1 MKIFLATFAL
11 LFASSAFGAQNLTG
25 HWAIHNN
32 IAGNENDLD
41 CELVATDNKI
51 TGSCKSQ
58 NKNLPVTGAVDGN
71 QVTWQ
76 FQSEYNGSPLTLI
89 YKATL
94 DDSNK
99 IAGTVEVQPFG
110 ITGDFTATTSS
121 ASSQPVL
128 AATGQSGSEHVS
140 AVTGQWAIHQNIAGN
155 ESDQPCKFVVTDNK
169 ITGSCKSQD
178 KDLPVTGAVDGNK
191 VTWQFQAEYNGSPI
205 TLIYTANLD
214 DSNKIVGSIEVQPY
228 GVTGDITATRS
239 SASSESG
246 HAAAGQSGSE
256 HVSAVTGQWALHQN
270 IAGNES
276 DQECN
281 LVATDNKITG
291 SCKSQDKDLPVTGT
305 VDGNKVTWQYQ
316 SA

>member
-99 IAGTVEVQPFG
+99 IAGTVEVQPYG
-110 ITGDFTATTSS
+110 I
-121 ASSQPVL
+121 
-128 AATGQSGSEHVS
+128 
-140 AVTGQWAIHQNIAGN
+140 
-155 ESDQPCKFVVTDNK
+155 
-169 ITGSCKSQD
+169 
-178 KDLPVTGAVDGNK
+178 
-191 VTWQFQAEYNGSPI
+191 
-205 TLIYTANLD
+205 
-214 DSNKIVGSIEVQPY
+214 
-228 GVTGDITATRS
+228 TGDITATKS
-239 SASSESG
+239 SASSQSG
-246 HAAAGQSGSE
+246 HVAAEQSGSASSQSGRASAGQSASE
-256 HVSAVTGQWALHQN
+256 DAAEQLLVVK
-270 IAGNES
+270 AGPGGIFKNQA
-276 DQECN
+276 DVGKGN
-281 LVATDNKITG
+281 PA
-291 SCKSQDKDLPVTGT
+291 GT
-305 VDGNKVTWQYQ
+305 
-316 SA
+316 